1 MPYRNSKLTRILKD
15 SLGDNCKTVM
25 LAAVRYV
32 VIVYF
37 AVSNTLLALFIILQ
51 SIDYNLVSIQCNTS
65 IRNLL
70 LCGHARHNTI

>member
-32 VIVYF
+32 TIVYF
-37 AVSNTLLALFIILQ
+37 AVSNTLLALFIN
-51 SIDYNLVSIQCNTS
+51 SVVD
-65 IRNLL
+65 R
-70 LCGHARHNTI
+70 